1 MFASSYVTLFLIWS
15 FLILILR
22 CPFPI
27 YLVPYQQEEVKT
39 PTLFEHC
46 KAKEVTFNCSA
57 SGPWLEKLFPRR
69 WDWWCCEEYFSK
81 KYTST
86 NYNLYL
92 RTFWKKLFYFFIQ
105 ANHLQTTSVSPPN
118 KTPPQCW
125 GLDHRDPRER
135 ELILWISLER
145 DDYAGSSTP
154 SPLVG
159 EGKRRE
165 SSSLSLETG
174 GRRDSSSLFL
184 ARGGRR
190 GREGGT
196 NLPS

>member
-1 MFASSYVTLFLIWS
+1 MNIVKQKRLHSIVVHQDHCWRS
-15 FLILILR
+15 FSR
-22 CPFPI
+22 GGETGD
-27 YLVPYQQEEVKT
+27 VVK
-39 PTLFEHC
+39 
-46 KAKEVTFNCSA
+46 NI
-57 SGPWLEKLFPRR
+57 
-69 WDWWCCEEYFSK
+69 FSK

-92 RTFWKKLFYFFIQ
+92 RTFWKKMYYFFIQ
-105 ANHLQTTSVSPPN
+105 ANHLQTTSVSAPN

-145 DDYAGSSTP
+145 DDYLGSSTS

-159 EGKRRE
+159 EGGRRE
-165 SSSLSLETG
+165 SSSLVLETR
-174 GRRDSSSLFL
+174 GRRDSSSLVL
-184 ARGGRR
+184 ARDPGGGGREAAFM
-190 GREGGT
+190 GCYIVTT

>member
-1 MFASSYVTLFLIWS
+1 MISWVMISWGTLNWVFYKDSTMVKWMTYIFL
-15 FLILILR
+15 
-22 CPFPI
+22 
-27 YLVPYQQEEVKT
+27 
-39 PTLFEHC
+39 
-46 KAKEVTFNCSA
+46 
-57 SGPWLEKLFPRR
+57 
-69 WDWWCCEEYFSK
+69 K

-145 DDYAGSSTP
+145 DDYLGSSTS

-159 EGKRRE
+159 EGGRRE
-165 SSSLSLETG
+165 SSSLVLETR
-174 GRRDSSSLFL
+174 GRRNSSSSFSL
-184 ARGGRR
+184 ARE
-190 GREGGT
+190 REDIWRYLSSPSPPSLWHR
-196 NLPS
+196 NLRY